1 MAKKMWVPAR
11 TAIVCNGGD
20 CFRQRCA
27 FLVGGRSKREPH
39 WGNEYTKNMGSA
51 VDLLRSPCVMRRM
64 PVVAS
69 LVAHESGHLLV
80 ERTAAGFL
88 TDDGGVDGHHV
99 GGVN

>member
-27 FLVGGRSKREPH
+27 FFVGGRSKREPH
-39 WGNEYTKNMGSA
+39 WGNEYSKNMGSA
-51 VDLLRSPCVMRRM
+51 VDLLRSPCVYEAM
-64 PVVAS
+64 PVA
-69 LVAHESGHLLV
+69 LLLAHESGHLLA

-88 TDDGGVDGHHV
+88 TDDDGVDGHHV
-99 GGVN
+99 GGVD